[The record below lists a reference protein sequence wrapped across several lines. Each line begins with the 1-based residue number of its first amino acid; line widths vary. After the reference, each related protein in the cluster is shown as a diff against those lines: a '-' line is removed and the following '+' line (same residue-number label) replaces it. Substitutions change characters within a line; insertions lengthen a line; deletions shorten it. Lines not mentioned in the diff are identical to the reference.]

1 MTNYKQGDIVL
12 VDFRF
17 LEGAESK
24 KRPALIISSDNY
36 HKSRQE
42 VIVAAITSNI
52 KRVLFGDTK
61 IDKWKEAGLIYSSLV
76 TGVIRTI
83 KVSVIIRKL
92 GALSK
97 QDFQKVQKNLGKAV
111 HMNFSANVLREKSGN
126 SKQ

>member
-1 MTNYKQGDIVL
+1 MTNYKRGDIVL
-12 VDFRF
+12 VDFGF
-17 LEGAESK
+17 SEGAGAK

-61 IDKWKEAGLIYSSLV
+61 IDKWKEAGLIYPSLA
-76 TGVIRTI
+76 TGIIRTI

-97 QDFQKVQKNLGKAV
+97 QDLQKVQKNLGKAIG
-111 HMNFSANVLREKSGN
+111 F
-126 SKQ
+126 